1 MKKRKKILN
10 SIITISILIF
20 IISII
25 FYFVYINSDFFKLKE
40 LGYTEKEILDL
51 RKYFNDDKEIL
62 ESKDKDIIIELIK
75 QKYYIFDNNNKYIE
89 YYNENKDI
97 ELSEIISIINTNRDN
112 DFYTNIKDTDID
124 KGILMLINKYYKL
137 SKDYAPNL
145 INMSTKYAYS
155 GNKMDKDAYEYYV
168 KMCDDLY
175 KEKGLILKTTSS
187 YRSYITQ
194 ENLYNYYVNEYGK
207 ELTDTFSA
215 RAGHS
220 EHQTGLSLDIISDS
234 SNMGTFNSTEEYKW
248 LKDNSY
254 KYGFILRYDKNKI
267 NITGYKFEPWHYRF
281 VGVDVATYIYENDI
295 SFDEYYAYFI
305 ENK

>member
-112 DFYTNIKDTDID
+112 DFYTNIKDTDIEILD
-124 KGILMLINKYYKL
+124 ALTALGYSIVEAQAAIQSIPSDFSMELEDRLKAALKYFSWFGSEYPKG
-137 SKDYAPNL
+137 
-145 INMSTKYAYS
+145 
-155 GNKMDKDAYEYYV
+155 
-168 KMCDDLY
+168 
-175 KEKGLILKTTSS
+175 
-187 YRSYITQ
+187 
-194 ENLYNYYVNEYGK
+194 
-207 ELTDTFSA
+207 
-215 RAGHS
+215 
-220 EHQTGLSLDIISDS
+220 
-234 SNMGTFNSTEEYKW
+234 
-248 LKDNSY
+248 
-254 KYGFILRYDKNKI
+254 
-267 NITGYKFEPWHYRF
+267 
-281 VGVDVATYIYENDI
+281 
-295 SFDEYYAYFI
+295 
-305 ENK
+305 